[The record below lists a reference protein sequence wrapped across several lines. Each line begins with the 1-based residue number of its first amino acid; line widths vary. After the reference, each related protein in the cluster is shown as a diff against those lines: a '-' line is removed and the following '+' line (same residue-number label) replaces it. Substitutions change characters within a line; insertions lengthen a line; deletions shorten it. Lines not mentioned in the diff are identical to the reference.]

1 MALYPS
7 TSLIESTLDLY
18 TGGTPYLALYTTNPT
33 ASDTGTEVTGGSY
46 SRKAI
51 TFGSTTGGA
60 RSNTA
65 SISFPGLPNATI
77 THYGIRSAS
86 TGGTLRAFGPLNSS
100 MISVTGD
107 EMVFSVGSV
116 QISLAGS

>member
-1 MALYPS
+1 MSLAPS
-7 TSLIESTLDLY
+7 TTLIESTLDLY

-33 ASDTGTEVTGGSY
+33 AADIGTEVTGGSY

-51 TFGSTTGGA
+51 TFGSTSGGA

-65 SISFPGLPNATI
+65 SISFPGLPAATI

-100 MISVTGD
+100 MVAVSGD
-107 EMVFSVGSV
+107 EVTFAVGAV
-116 QISLAGS
+116 EISLAGS